1 MATCPNCGKQVSEKD
16 ELCPDCG
23 YRLIDTKTVEA
34 TKPVET
40 SAPVKDIPKELQKYL
55 YEDEVVEAQFEL
67 KDCFVYATNHRLFIF
82 RGYMHVSSVEYRIQD
97 LRYKHVSSVE
107 YGLKKYY
114 SLIVG
119 GLILILFSFLMNN
132 LLPKMPSDLMILL
145 VFVGVLLVIVGL
157 IYKKERLLIHVVGL
171 KPVEIEGSRKNLD
184 SLMKIIRVKP

>member
-1 MATCPNCGKQVSEKD
+1 MATWPNCGKQVSEKD
-16 ELCPDCG
+16 ELYPDCG
-23 YRLIDTKTVEA
+23 YRLIDSKTVKA

-40 SAPVKDIPKELQKYL
+40 SASVKNAPEKLQKYL
-55 YEDEVVEAQFEL
+55 YEDEVLEAQFKL
-67 KDCFVYATNHRLFIF
+67 GDCSVYATNHRLFIF
-82 RGYMHVSSVEYRIQD
+82 RGKEIQDLRYGHVSSVEY
-97 LRYKHVSSVE
+97 KS
-107 YGLKKYY
+107 KKYY

-132 LLPKMPSDLMILL
+132 LLPKLMLSDLMKLINMVL

-184 SLMKIIRVKP
+184 SLMKIIRTKP

>member
-40 SAPVKDIPKELQKYL
+40 SAPVKDLPKDLQKYL
-55 YEDEVVEAQFEL
+55 YEDEVVEVQFKL
-67 KDCFVYATNHRLFIF
+67 KDCSVYATNHRLFIF
-82 RGYMHVSSVEYRIQD
+82 RNKKIQDLRYGHVSSVEY
-97 LRYKHVSSVE
+97 E
-107 YGLKKYY
+107 LKKYY

-132 LLPKMPSDLMILL
+132 LLPKLMFSDLMMLL
-145 VFVGVLLVIVGL
+145 FFVGVLLVIVGL

-184 SLMKIIRVKP
+184 SLMKIIRTKP

>member
-67 KDCFVYATNHRLFIF
+67 KDCSVYATNHRLFIF
-82 RGYMHVSSVEYRIQD
+82 RGYM
-97 LRYKHVSSVE
+97 HVSSVE

-132 LLPKMPSDLMILL
+132 LLPKMPSDLMMLL

>member
-82 RGYMHVSSVEYRIQD
+82 RNKKIQDLRYGHVSSVEY
-97 LRYKHVSSVE
+97 E
-107 YGLKKYY
+107 LKKYY

-132 LLPKMPSDLMILL
+132 LLPKMPSELMILL

-157 IYKKERLLIHVVGL
+157 MYKKERLLIHVVGL
-171 KPVEIEGSRKNLD
+171 KPVEIKGSRKNLD